1 MASNYVRRSQRRYSP
16 TGAAGSWTFSPTK
29 AYDNRIGY
37 EDGSVR
43 LPARRERP
51 HVLFDAAGAP
61 THLYT
66 AVQDRWPSAKAL
78 NDHTYTHV
86 QPIRTTRFWS
96 NGPRPGHSCTTI
108 RGT

>member
-1 MASNYVRRSQRRYSP
+1 MMASNYVRRSQRRYSP

-29 AYDNRIGY
+29 AYDNRIAY

-51 HVLFDAAGAP
+51 VLFDAA

-86 QPIRTTRFWS
+86 QPIRTAT
-96 NGPRPGHSCTTI
+96 
-108 RGT
+108 